1 MPGTQYRA
9 HNGETNGKVA
19 AGNEYDLDGPIT
31 EYGGDGMRWKNKTQA
46 NPQTDIETF
55 SRAGQRAQKSSQK

>member
-1 MPGTQYRA
+1 
-9 HNGETNGKVA
+9 
-19 AGNEYDLDGPIT
+19 
-31 EYGGDGMRWKNKTQA
+31 MRWKNKTQA